1 MFIICAIQIVQEKID
16 EIFHEYRRMM
26 LSLAY
31 SIVGDSFLTE
41 DAVQEAFIH
50 LNKHAKRFKDTKSKE
65 CRNFVYTVTKNEALK
80 ILEREKI
87 KSIFEKDVQF
97 NGESGLSNIEGQL
110 DIDAFCDQYG
120 FSLELA
126 DVIRSLGETDRD
138 IIIYKYGAGYSL
150 KEIADIMEL
159 NYDAVSKRHQRAL
172 KKVKTV
178 LENGNE

>member
-65 CRNFVYTVTKNEALK
+65 CRNFVYTGSVHAQSRYQCLLSHVITDGTVT
-80 ILEREKI
+80 
-87 KSIFEKDVQF
+87 
-97 NGESGLSNIEGQL
+97 
-110 DIDAFCDQYG
+110 
-120 FSLELA
+120 
-126 DVIRSLGETDRD
+126 
-138 IIIYKYGAGYSL
+138 
-150 KEIADIMEL
+150 
-159 NYDAVSKRHQRAL
+159 
-172 KKVKTV
+172 
-178 LENGNE
+178 